1 MFKFNINNY
10 IYLQITETG
19 WEFLEKTVDK
29 NYINNCIDNE
39 KFRVEIDG
47 EIWYKLQCWKVFD
60 LFKRSFGSETFFD
73 TITMFDDKR
82 PIRNHIKI
90 PQHIKFIIIKI

>member
-47 EIWYKLQCWKVFD
+47 EIWYKL
-60 LFKRSFGSETFFD
+60 
-73 TITMFDDKR
+73 
-82 PIRNHIKI
+82 
-90 PQHIKFIIIKI
+90 